1 MDIPQILAIILLSMD
16 FCSGVF
22 LDGKLETI
30 SFGWRTFSVIIW
42 ILILYNS
49 GFWN

>member
-1 MDIPQILAIILLSMD
+1 MDMPQILAIILLSMD

-22 LDGKLETI
+22 LDGKLKTI
-30 SFGWRTFSVIIW
+30 SFEWRTFSVIIW
-42 ILILYNS
+42 ILILYNG